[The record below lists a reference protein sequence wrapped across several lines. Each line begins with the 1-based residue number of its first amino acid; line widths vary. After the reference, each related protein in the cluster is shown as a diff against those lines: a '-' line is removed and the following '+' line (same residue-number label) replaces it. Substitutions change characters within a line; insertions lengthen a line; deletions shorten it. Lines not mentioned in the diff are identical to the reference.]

1 MGLHPLH
8 ASHCRSACSA
18 AAPSLQKGSRCSL
31 GMAAAS
37 HLRGLLTLVPLVG
50 PDSPLLPPHVKRV
63 TELILGS
70 AGLGSLEKEDLQ
82 KRVSESF
89 LQDKH
94 KEPLLAALQNGFVGK
109 AARTQQQNWVH
120 LFHYLPTALLKWL
133 QQEECVQYK
142 TEKVVAW
149 LSERGLHSPS
159 EPTLAAVTVLV
170 NYQNQTQ
177 LLQPCSSLEVQD
189 QGSCLPG
196 EEWEEPEGWRRLAG
210 AAQRPLLPRPS
221 VFPAGWRNFK
231 ALVACVPLRSN
242 HGDLV
247 TAKRH
252 KRLHVLHTHLRR
264 RPPCSW
270 SLCRLRRPCGLPR
283 SPCRHRFRRSLCC
296 RRPSSFR
303 KSPCSR
309 SPSSSRKSPC
319 SRSPSSSRKSQCSH
333 NSLHLPQE
341 FAVQETLQLPEPP
354 VAAAPKLVKK
364 RSLLES
370 VADLAELRKNKA
382 AKKARD
388 PEELKEKEAEAPAA
402 KRRG

>member
-1 MGLHPLH
+1 
-8 ASHCRSACSA
+8 
-18 AAPSLQKGSRCSL
+18 
-31 GMAAAS
+31 MAAAS

-70 AGLGSLEKEDLQ
+70 AGLGSLEKEDFQ

-159 EPTLAAVTVLV
+159 EPTSAAVTVLV

-210 AAQRPLLPRPS
+210 AAQRPLLP
-221 VFPAGWRNFK
+221 
-231 ALVACVPLRSN
+231 LRS
-242 HGDLV
+242 GGTSKLWWLV
-247 TAKRH
+247 
-252 KRLHVLHTHLRR
+252 
-264 RPPCSW
+264 C
-270 SLCRLRRPCGLPR
+270 PCGR
-283 SPCRHRFRRSLCC
+283 
-296 RRPSSFR
+296 
-303 KSPCSR
+303 
-309 SPSSSRKSPC
+309 
-319 SRSPSSSRKSQCSH
+319 
-333 NSLHLPQE
+333 
-341 FAVQETLQLPEPP
+341 TT
-354 VAAAPKLVKK
+354 
-364 RSLLES
+364 
-370 VADLAELRKNKA
+370 
-382 AKKARD
+382 
-388 PEELKEKEAEAPAA
+388 
-402 KRRG
+402 GTW

>member
-1 MGLHPLH
+1 
-8 ASHCRSACSA
+8 
-18 AAPSLQKGSRCSL
+18 
-31 GMAAAS
+31 MAAAS
-37 HLRGLLTLVPLVG
+37 HLTGLLTLVPLVG
-50 PDSPLLPPHVKRV
+50 PDSPLVPPHVKRV

-120 LFHYLPTALLKWL
+120 LFHYLPTALLEWL

-210 AAQRPLLPRPS
+210 AAQRPLLPRGPQRLL
-221 VFPAGWRNFK
+221 RN
-231 ALVACVPLRSN
+231 
-242 HGDLV
+242 
-247 TAKRH
+247 
-252 KRLHVLHTHLRR
+252 
-264 RPPCSW
+264 
-270 SLCRLRRPCGLPR
+270 
-283 SPCRHRFRRSLCC
+283 
-296 RRPSSFR
+296 
-303 KSPCSR
+303 
-309 SPSSSRKSPC
+309 
-319 SRSPSSSRKSQCSH
+319 
-333 NSLHLPQE
+333 
-341 FAVQETLQLPEPP
+341 
-354 VAAAPKLVKK
+354 
-364 RSLLES
+364 
-370 VADLAELRKNKA
+370 
-382 AKKARD
+382 
-388 PEELKEKEAEAPAA
+388 EA
-402 KRRG
+402 